1 MKKIYLIFAGMFVL
15 ATGLV
20 SCSSEDAVTKENTE
34 AFKFAKTPEMV
45 NFETAL
51 RTYMRNKQQGGTTDI
66 KPKTDNE
73 LVVKEKAVVLL
84 NSLGKQQLA
93 AQKDMETEQL
103 LLVAMKEYSK
113 KLTGMYHESNINQ
126 K

>member
-1 MKKIYLIFAGMFVL
+1 MFFL
-15 ATGLV
+15 TTGLI
-20 SCSSEDAVTKENTE
+20 SCSSEDAVTKDNTE

-51 RTYMRNKQQGGTTDI
+51 RTYMRNKQQGGTTDT
-66 KPKTDNE
+66 KSKAENG
-73 LVVKEKAVVLL
+73 LVVKEKAIVLL
-84 NSLGKQQLA
+84 TSLGKQQLA
-93 AQKDMETEQL
+93 GEENMETEQL

-113 KLTGMYHESNINQ
+113 KLTGMYQERNNNQ

>member
-1 MKKIYLIFAGMFVL
+1 MFVL
-15 ATGLV
+15 AIGLV
-20 SCSSEDAVTKENTE
+20 SCSSEDAVTKDNTE

-51 RTYMRNKQQGGTTDI
+51 RTYMRSKQQGGTSTAKSKI
-66 KPKTDNE
+66 DNE
-73 LVVKEKAVVLL
+73 LVVKEKAIVLL
-84 NSLGKQQLA
+84 TSLGKQQLA
-93 AQKDMETEQL
+93 GEKNMETEQL

-113 KLTGMYHESNINQ
+113 KLTGMYHQSKINQ